1 MPLLPSAPAARLICL
16 VEHLA
21 ASSGDELTASDLA
34 KATGINRTTC
44 LSLLLALEDH
54 GWVHRRSGTKY
65 TLGAALI
72 PVGEA
77 ALSGLRVVD
86 EVQPELDR
94 LAGEIGMEALASTIS
109 NNDLVVIAHAR
120 GTGVLSNTVRVGQTI
135 PFVPPFGFAHL
146 IGAEEDEIERWLDRA
161 PRVLPATERADYR
174 RALALAATHGY
185 IVVLDADSQRRF
197 EELNRTLAERPTS
210 RDARR
215 QRHEIIAALTPEH
228 LVLSPRGGAITAEV
242 SQIQAPVHTPDRAN
256 PLAIGIHGLPH
267 QIDQSRIAHYVAL
280 VTASA
285 RRLTT
290 RLGGEPRRRAPAA
303 ARRAEPTKP
312 RS

>member
-1 MPLLPSAPAARLICL
+1 MPLLPSAPASRLICL

-21 ASSGDELTASDLA
+21 ATSGDELTASDLA

-44 LSLLLALEDH
+44 LSLLLALEEH
-54 GWVHRRSGTKY
+54 GWVHRRNGTKY

-72 PVGEA
+72 PLGEA

-94 LAGEIGMEALASTIS
+94 LAVEIGMEALASTIA
-109 NNDLVVIAHAR
+109 NNELVVIAHAR

-146 IGAEEDEIERWLDRA
+146 IGADDDDVERWLDRA
-161 PRVLPATERADYR
+161 PRILSASERADYR
-174 RALALAATHGY
+174 RALALAVTHGY

-215 QRHEIIAALTPEH
+215 QRHDFIAELTPEN
-228 LVLSPRGGAITAEV
+228 LVLSPPGAITAEV
-242 SQIQAPVHTPDRAN
+242 SQIQARVHTPDRAN

-267 QIDQSRIAHYVAL
+267 QFDQSRIAHYVAL

-285 RRLTT
+285 RRLTA
-290 RLGGEPRRRAPAA
+290 RLGGEPRRN
-303 ARRAEPTKP
+303 
-312 RS
+312 

>member
-1 MPLLPSAPAARLICL
+1 M
-16 VEHLA
+16 
-21 ASSGDELTASDLA
+21 
-34 KATGINRTTC
+34 
-44 LSLLLALEDH
+44 
-54 GWVHRRSGTKY
+54 HRRSGTKY

-72 PVGEA
+72 PLGEA

-94 LAGEIGMEALASTIS
+94 LAIEIGMEALASTVA
-109 NNDLVVIAHAR
+109 NNELVVIAHAR

-146 IGAEEDEIERWLDRA
+146 IGAEDDEIERWLERA
-161 PRVLPATERADYR
+161 PRILSASERADYR
-174 RALALAATHGY
+174 RALALAVTHGY

-215 QRHEIIAALTPEH
+215 QRHDLIAALTPEN
-228 LVLSPRGGAITAEV
+228 LVLSPRGAITAEV
-242 SQIQAPVHTPDRAN
+242 SQIQARVDTPDRAN

-267 QIDQSRIAHYVAL
+267 QFDQSRIADYVAL

-285 RRLTT
+285 RRLTI
-290 RLGGEPRRRAPAA
+290 RLGGEPRRHTAMKR
-303 ARRAEPTKP
+303 
-312 RS
+312 